1 MKDYKVSFK
10 DNSQSIVIFAM
21 TPLQAKI
28 LFCCKLHISMQE
40 TKNMIARGV

>member
-10 DNSQSIVIFAM
+10 DNSQSFVVFAM

-28 LFCCKLHISMQE
+28 LFCCKLNISLQE

>member
-28 LFCCKLHISMQE
+28 LFCCKLNISMQE

>member
-10 DNSQSIVIFAM
+10 DNSQSEVIFAM

-28 LFCCKLHISMQE
+28 LFCCKLKISIQE
-40 TKNMIARGV
+40 TKNMTARGV